1 MDHTTDQGAAEQPAE
16 TSSGAAAP
24 APAPPDPAVHPDGAA
39 LHRQHRGPAVGSDG
53 TTGSAAS
60 VPGPVRVAASWTWRL
75 LLIGVGIVALGY
87 LLRYFSGLT
96 VPLAV
101 ALLLA
106 ALLTPTK
113 AWLVRHGVARA
124 VAAALTLVV
133 GLLLV
138 LAVLSGII
146 LQVVGQ
152 GPTLVSSSQ
161 AGIMQLIAWLSNGP
175 LQLAPEQVQGALGQV
190 TAQIP
195 QRLESWAGQILG
207 VAAGVGSSVASFFAG
222 TFTAL
227 FALFFFLYSGRFLW
241 SSCLRI
247 VPKRARPA
255 IDRGATLGWRA
266 LMDYVRSTVLVAAV
280 DGMGI
285 MIGALALQVPM
296 AGAIGALTF
305 LAAFVPIVGAVVAG
319 AVGVLIALV
328 TKGWIAA
335 LILLGVVILVQ
346 QLEGNVLQPF
356 LMGKAVSL
364 HPLAI
369 LLGIS
374 IGVTLGGIAGAVVA
388 VPVLAFIK
396 AFSDSLGA
404 RDWLHLAPAAD
415 LRLGPDDVVA
425 SNALGG
431 GTEETLRRQLD
442 PDSPTTAD
450 LERRRRRREAKG

>member
-1 MDHTTDQGAAEQPAE
+1 MPE
-16 TSSGAAAP
+16 
-24 APAPPDPAVHPDGAA
+24 PPDAID
-39 LHRQHRGPAVGSDG
+39 RQRGGPAGGGTGSG
-53 TTGSAAS
+53 EVGSAAS
-60 VPGPVRVAASWTWRL
+60 VPGPIRVAASWIWRL
-75 LLIGVGIVALGY
+75 LLIGVGIFALGN

-106 ALLTPTK
+106 ALLTPAK
-113 AWLVRHGVARA
+113 AWLVRRGMPQAL
-124 VAAALTLVV
+124 AAALTLVV
-133 GLLLV
+133 GLVVV
-138 LAVLSGII
+138 LAVLSGIV

-161 AGIMQLIAWLSNGP
+161 AGVMKLIDWLSNGP
-175 LQLAPEQVQGALGQV
+175 LQLAPEQVQGAIGQMS
-190 TAQIP
+190 TQIP
-195 QRLESWAGQILG
+195 QRLEGWAGQILG

-222 TFTAL
+222 MFTAL

-241 SSCLRI
+241 ASCLRI

-280 DGMGI
+280 DGIGI
-285 MIGALALQVPM
+285 MIGAFALQVPM

-319 AVGVLIALV
+319 AIGVLIALV
-328 TKGWIAA
+328 TKGWVAA
-335 LILLGVVILVQ
+335 LIMLGVVIVIQ

-388 VPVLAFIK
+388 VPVVAFVK

-404 RDWLHLAPAAD
+404 RDWLRLAPAAD
-415 LRLGPDDVVA
+415 LRLGRHDIVA

-442 PDSPTTAD
+442 PTAPTTAD
-450 LERRRRRREAKG
+450 LERRQRRSRRTPKD

>member
-1 MDHTTDQGAAEQPAE
+1 MDHNTDR
-16 TSSGAAAP
+16 GAAAEPPEPTAAAGVP
-24 APAPPDPAVHPDGAA
+24 APAPSDPVRH
-39 LHRQHRGPAVGSDG
+39 GPAEPQAGQSG
-53 TTGSAAS
+53 PAMASAAAS
-60 VPGPVRVAASWTWRL
+60 VPAASVPAPVRVAASWTWRV
-75 LLIGVGIVALGY
+75 LLIGVGVVALGNV
-87 LLRYFSGLT
+87 LRYFSGLT

-101 ALLLA
+101 AILLA
-106 ALLTPTK
+106 ALLTPPK

-124 VAAALTLVV
+124 AAAGLSLVV
-133 GLLLV
+133 GLVVV
-138 LAVLSGII
+138 LGVLSGII
-146 LQVVGQ
+146 LQVATQ

-175 LQLAPEQVQGALGQV
+175 LQLAPDQVQGAIGHLTG
-190 TAQIP
+190 QIP
-195 QRLESWAGQILG
+195 DKLQSWAGQILG

-222 TFTAL
+222 AFTAL

-255 IDRGATLGWRA
+255 IDRGATLGWKA
-266 LMDYVRSTVLVAAV
+266 LMDYVRSTVVVAAV
-280 DGMGI
+280 DALGI

-328 TKGWIAA
+328 TKGWVAA
-335 LILLGVVILVQ
+335 LILLGVVVLVQ

-388 VPVLAFIK
+388 VPVLAFLK
-396 AFSDSLGA
+396 AFTDSVGG
-404 RDWLHLAPAAD
+404 RDWLHLAPAGD
-415 LRLGPDDVVA
+415 LRLTPADVVA

-431 GTEETLRRQLD
+431 GTEETLALQLD
-442 PDSPTTAD
+442 PDRLTTAD
-450 LERRRRRREAKG
+450 LEPRRRRRVREV